1 MSRDR
6 AHFGADRARSGAAH
20 QANPPPSNRQ
30 PVRALRRETIDQV
43 VSWFF
48 SPNGEDRGLCEMTLR
63 DGKKLIKN
71 RRDFLTGAI
80 VEQGISN
87 AIDKVVFAADDLGD
101 SASGLSAT
109 ALIDSLCGVIDG
121 LAQNLTAA
129 NAADYVDLPEHTA
142 VATVRRLRDTNSR
155 LTHLAD

>member
-1 MSRDR
+1 MRCSVP
-6 AHFGADRARSGAAH
+6 RS
-20 QANPPPSNRQ
+20 
-30 PVRALRRETIDQV
+30 
-43 VSWFF
+43 
-48 SPNGEDRGLCEMTLR
+48 
-63 DGKKLIKN
+63 GKKLIKH

-80 VEQGISN
+80 IEQGVSN
-87 AIDKVVFAADDLGD
+87 AIDQAVFADDELGE
-101 SASGLSAT
+101 SASGLSAP